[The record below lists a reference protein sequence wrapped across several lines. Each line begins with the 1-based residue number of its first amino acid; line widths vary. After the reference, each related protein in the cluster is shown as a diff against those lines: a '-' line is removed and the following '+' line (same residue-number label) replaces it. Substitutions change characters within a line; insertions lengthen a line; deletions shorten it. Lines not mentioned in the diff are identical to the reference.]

1 VKDPNKY
8 GSPTDGFKAAFMDAV
23 AEYNSYGYAST
34 NPKYRVDDQTALE
47 LYGFKASWPVCIK

>member
-1 VKDPNKY
+1 
-8 GSPTDGFKAAFMDAV
+8 MDAV

-47 LYGFKASWPVCIK
+47 LYGFKASWPV